1 MSDAREY
8 ATDPRRK
15 RPAAMVSYYA
25 SGVLASVAL
34 TLWAC
39 SGGSSETGPKASSA
53 LRIVAGASGT
63 DTISG
68 TLSQTLT
75 VAVVDEAAHPI
86 AGALLSFSCASDGGA
101 VLARPGDSTFAT
113 AVVDTADA
121 DGHASVHVRLGTVAE
136 TTTVIVRDAS
146 LGLADTAHYWVK
158 AGNPANMT
166 LSPKD
171 TAVFPS
177 TAYALRTSVTDRAG
191 NIRSGDVVG
200 YSIASGPAHVNSTS
214 GAVSATD
221 FGRVMITARS
231 GDFVDT
237 AQASVVPHVWVAA
250 QQHNAG
256 NGAPIGIFLML
267 LDGSQQTPLAGPI
280 DNAFVSGQGFGWSP
294 DGQTLAIARG
304 DSVDLVVPGSN
315 ETRIIGWN
323 GPVLLGA
330 RYSRDGQWIYYARAG
345 QGIFRVHPDGN
356 GEQHL
361 GFGGTEW
368 GEDWRPS
375 PSGDGSAIVYGSD
388 RSPCDQ
394 TYCIRVLDIATGA
407 EHIIGNGST
416 AAWSPVADVI
426 ASANGAEIDLVH
438 SDGSGRRVLGTLDRY
453 ITWMD
458 WSPDGRWL
466 LVSAGLGP
474 VDLFDT
480 TNGAE
485 LPLAPFVTFGAA
497 AWRPD
502 AASSGLES
510 RPRRIA
516 SASSSR

>member
-1 MSDAREY
+1 MSDARGY
-8 ATDPRRK
+8 ATDAWRE
-15 RPAAMVSYYA
+15 RPTAMVAHYA
-25 SGVLASVAL
+25 SGALALVTL

-39 SGGSSETGPKASSA
+39 SGGASETGPKASSA
-53 LRIVAGASGT
+53 MRIVAGASGT

-68 TLSQTLT
+68 TLNQALT
-75 VAVVDEAAHPI
+75 VSVEDEAAHPI
-86 AGALLSFSCASDGGA
+86 AGALLSVTCFPVGGA
-101 VLARPGDSTFAT
+101 LLAHPGDSTFTT
-113 AVVDTADA
+113 ALLDTADA
-121 DGHASVHVRLGTVAE
+121 DGRASVRIRLGTLAE

-146 LGLADTAHYWVK
+146 LGLADSAHYWVK
-158 AGNPANMT
+158 AGNPAKME
-166 LSPKD
+166 LSPMD

-177 TAYALRTSVTDRAG
+177 TAYALHATVRDRAG
-191 NIRSGDVVG
+191 NSRSGDAVG
-200 YSIASGPAHVNSTS
+200 YSVASGPAHVNSTS
-214 GAVSATD
+214 GAVTTTD

-250 QQHNAG
+250 QQYNIG
-256 NGAPIGIFLML
+256 NGSPIGIFLML

-315 ETRIIGWN
+315 EARLIGWN
-323 GPVLLGA
+323 SPVLLGA

-361 GFGGTEW
+361 GYGGTEW
-368 GEDWRPS
+368 GDDWRPS
-375 PSGDGSAIVYGSD
+375 PSGDGSAVVYGSD

-394 TYCIRVLDIATGA
+394 TYCIRVLDIASGA
-407 EHIIGNGST
+407 ENIIGNGST
-416 AAWSPVADVI
+416 AAWSPVSDLI

-485 LPLAPFVTFGAA
+485 LPLASFVTFGAA

-510 RPRRIA
+510 RPGRIVSP
-516 SASSSR
+516 SAFR

>member
-1 MSDAREY
+1 
-8 ATDPRRK
+8 
-15 RPAAMVSYYA
+15 MVAHYA
-25 SGVLASVAL
+25 SGVLAAAAL
-34 TLWAC
+34 ALAAC
-39 SGGSSETGPKASSA
+39 SGGTSETGPKASGA
-53 LRIVAGASGT
+53 VRIVSGANGS
-63 DTISG
+63 DTISA

-75 VAVVDEAAHPI
+75 VLVVDQAAHPI
-86 AGALLSFSCASDGGA
+86 AGALLSFACGPDAGA
-101 VLARPGDSTFAT
+101 VIAYPGDSTFASYL
-113 AVVDTADA
+113 VDTADA
-121 DGHASVHVRLGTVAE
+121 DGRASIRVRLGTVAE

-158 AGNPANMT
+158 AGNPARIT

-171 TAVFPS
+171 TTVFRS
-177 TAYALRTSVTDRAG
+177 TGYALRSSVSDRVG
-191 NIRSGDVVG
+191 NIRHADAVG
-200 YSIASGPAHVNSTS
+200 YSLASGPATVNSTS
-214 GAVSATD
+214 GAVTTTD
-221 FGRVMITARS
+221 FGRLLITAQS
-231 GDFVDT
+231 GEFVDT
-237 AQASVVPHVWVAA
+237 AQATVVPHVWVAA
-250 QQHNAG
+250 QQHVPG

-304 DSVDLVVPGSN
+304 DSVDLVVPGSK
-315 ETRIIGWN
+315 ETRLVGWN

-345 QGIFRVHPDGN
+345 LGIFRVQPDGT

-361 GFGGTEW
+361 GYGGTEY

-375 PSGDGSAIVYGSD
+375 PSGDGSAVVYGSN

-394 TYCIRVLDIATGA
+394 TYCIRVLDIATNV

-416 AAWSPVADVI
+416 AAWSPVSDLI
-426 ASANGAEIDLVH
+426 ASANGVEVDLVH
-438 SDGSGRRVLGTLDRY
+438 ADGSGRRVLGMLNGY

-474 VDLFDT
+474 VILFDT

-485 LPLAPFVTFGAA
+485 LPLTSFVTFGAA

-502 AASSGLES
+502 PGSAGVAS

-516 SASSSR
+516 SPLRSH